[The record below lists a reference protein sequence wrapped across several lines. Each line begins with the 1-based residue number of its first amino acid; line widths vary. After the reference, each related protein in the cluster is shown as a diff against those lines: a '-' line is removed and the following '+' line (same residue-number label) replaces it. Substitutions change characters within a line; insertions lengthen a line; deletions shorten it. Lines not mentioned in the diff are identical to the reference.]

1 MNQKQFG
8 MQGKKLIKDL
18 KNLNT
23 LTFILIFFSILLS
36 KNGFAKENYVV
47 SIVNKIPLTK
57 IDVINRA
64 KLIAFSVEKNYE
76 FKNLRKFYS
85 QSIKALVN
93 ERIIISEGLQINK
106 NINQIV
112 SDKAYQLALS
122 EYNNSEIE
130 FIKFINKSSIS
141 KSTILDKYKAQL
153 IWGIVLKEKYKV
165 QLKNLEKKFETEL
178 KINKKK

>member
-57 IDVINRA
+57 ISI
-64 KLIAFSVEKNYE
+64 IAVRSWPGRTRRWVA
-76 FKNLRKFYS
+76 
-85 QSIKALVN
+85 IH
-93 ERIIISEGLQINK
+93 
-106 NINQIV
+106 
-112 SDKAYQLALS
+112 
-122 EYNNSEIE
+122 
-130 FIKFINKSSIS
+130 
-141 KSTILDKYKAQL
+141 
-153 IWGIVLKEKYKV
+153 
-165 QLKNLEKKFETEL
+165 
-178 KINKKK
+178 

>member
-1 MNQKQFG
+1 MNQKQYG
-8 MQGKKLIKDL
+8 MQGKKLIKYL

-23 LTFILIFFSILLS
+23 LTFILIFLSILLS

-47 SIVNKIPLTK
+47 SIVNKLPLTK

-93 ERIIISEGLQINK
+93 ERIIIFRKG
-106 NINQIV
+106 
-112 SDKAYQLALS
+112 
-122 EYNNSEIE
+122 
-130 FIKFINKSSIS
+130 
-141 KSTILDKYKAQL
+141 
-153 IWGIVLKEKYKV
+153 
-165 QLKNLEKKFETEL
+165 
-178 KINKKK
+178 

>member
-1 MNQKQFG
+1 M
-8 MQGKKLIKDL
+8 IKNY
-18 KNLNT
+18 KNL
-23 LTFILIFFSILLS
+23 TFLIIIFIFFSILLS
-36 KNGFAKENYVV
+36 KNGFAKENYIV

-93 ERIIISEGLQINK
+93 ERIIISEGLKINK
-106 NINQIV
+106 NINKIV
-112 SDKAYQLALS
+112 SDKAYELALS

-130 FIKFINKSSIS
+130 LMFVFIIKLNS
-141 KSTILDKYKAQL
+141 KSLWTVLDNLVL
-153 IWGIVLKEKYKV
+153 IFICVLYSTLLASKDIP
-165 QLKNLEKKFETEL
+165 NC
-178 KINKKK
+178 